1 MNVIIGINANH
12 ADSSSCIIVN
22 GELIVAIEE
31 ERINRIKHYSGYP
44 INSIKECLKIA
55 NINDFKQHSFGL
67 NELERDIT
75 VFHSKSVSDLSF
87 KYHIVLDFV
96 GFHGQTIF
104 HDSEQKIS
112 KQLGDG

>member
-31 ERINRIKHYSGYP
+31 ERINRVKHYSGYP

-55 NINDFKQHSFGL
+55 NINDF
-67 NELERDIT
+67 EITDIAFNT
-75 VFHSKSVSDLSF
+75 K
-87 KYHIVLDFV
+87 FV
-96 GFHGQTIF
+96 
-104 HDSEQKIS
+104 EP
-112 KQLGDG
+112 LW